1 LRKEEVASRTEP
13 TGVDAVAPPSSAPE
27 IANAAATSTLA
38 TRVGNCR
45 WVICALLF
53 FATTINYVDRQVLSI
68 LEKDLRSSI
77 GWNDIQYSHIVLAFQ
92 AAYAVGLLMAG
103 RLMDKLGSR
112 IGYTLAIVLW
122 SVAAISHSLART
134 VIGFSVAR
142 LALGLGEGGNFP
154 AAIKT
159 TSEWFPKK
167 ERALATGIFNA
178 GTNIGAI
185 VAPLTVPWIAIH
197 YGWQWAFIMT
207 GLLGFIWVVFWLGL
221 YHRPQ
226 EHPRISKEELAHIQS
241 DPADPPARMK
251 WLSLVPHRQ
260 TWAFAV
266 GKFLT
271 DPIWWFYLFWI
282 PSFLRDKH
290 GLDLSTIGPPV
301 IAIYLIADVGSVGGG
316 LLSSTMIRRGWSV
329 NRGRKTAMLICAIC
343 VVPIVFTP
351 MVSSLWGVVALI
363 GLAAAAHQGWSANI
377 FTLASDM
384 FPRKAVGSVVGL
396 GGMAGAIGGMLIAEV
411 TGRVLQFTGSYKPIF
426 IIAGSAYLAAF
437 LIVQALAPTAQ
448 MATIGERDFEDWLAV
463 WRRRIIAAGSF
474 LKAKF
479 SSLTT
484 RR

>member
-1 LRKEEVASRTEP
+1 VASRTEP
-13 TGVDAVAPPSSAPE
+13 TGIDAVAPASSAPE
-27 IANAAATSTLA
+27 ITNVQAVATSSLNA
-38 TRVGNCR
+38 RVGNCR

-68 LEKDLRSSI
+68 LEKDLRSTI
-77 GWNDIQYSHIVLAFQ
+77 GWNDIQYAHIVQAFQ
-92 AAYAVGLLMAG
+92 LAYAFGLLMAG

-122 SVAAISHSLART
+122 SVAAMSHSLART
-134 VIGFSVAR
+134 VLGFSVAR
-142 LALGLGEGGNFP
+142 FALGIGEGGNFP

-159 TSEWFPKK
+159 TAEWFPKK

-197 YGWQWAFIMT
+197 YGWRWAFIMT
-207 GLLGFIWVVFWLGL
+207 GLLGFIWVIFWVSL

-226 EHPRISKEELAHIQS
+226 EHPRISKAELAHIQS
-241 DPADPPARMK
+241 DPADPSDK
-251 WLSLVPHRQ
+251 IGWLKVLPHPQ

-301 IAIYLIADVGSVGGG
+301 IVIYLIADVGSVGGG
-316 LLSSTMIRRGWSV
+316 FLSSAMIRRGWSV
-329 NRGRKTAMLICAIC
+329 NKARKTAMLICAIC
-343 VVPIVFTP
+343 VVPIVYTP
-351 MVSSLWGVVALI
+351 MVSSLWGAVALI
-363 GLAAAAHQGWSANI
+363 GLAAAAHQGWSANL
-377 FTLASDM
+377 FTLASDI
-384 FPRKAVGSVVGL
+384 FPRTAVGSVVGF
-396 GGMAGAIGGMLIAEV
+396 GGMAGAIGGLFIAEV

-426 IIAGSAYLAAF
+426 LIAGSAYLTALLIIQILVPIVREAPMNGAARN
-437 LIVQALAPTAQ
+437 I
-448 MATIGERDFEDWLAV
+448 
-463 WRRRIIAAGSF
+463 
-474 LKAKF
+474 
-479 SSLTT
+479 
-484 RR
+484 